1 MINYDFLF
9 EEKQEDYQ
17 GILRELRSGEAQLID
32 IRGRDEW
39 GFFFHQ
45 AADYS
50 SAPKKPRSA
59 RSLIKVSISSVALP
73 GTSAKSCLIVSAIS

>member
-32 IRGRDEW
+32 IRERDEW

-45 AADYS
+45 AAPF
-50 SAPKKPRSA
+50 AA
-59 RSLIKVSISSVALP
+59 
-73 GTSAKSCLIVSAIS
+73 TFF

>member
-32 IRGRDEW
+32 IRERDEW

-59 RSLIKVSISSVALP
+59 RSLINFRFLQWRCREHQQNP
-73 GTSAKSCLIVSAIS
+73 L